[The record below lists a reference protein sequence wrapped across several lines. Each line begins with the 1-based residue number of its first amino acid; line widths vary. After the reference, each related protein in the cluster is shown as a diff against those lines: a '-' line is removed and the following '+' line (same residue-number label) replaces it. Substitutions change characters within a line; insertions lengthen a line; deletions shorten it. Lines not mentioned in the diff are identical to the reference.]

1 MRRRHVTTGI
11 TLLVLIGILA
21 AGAWIGTQSLFAP
34 LPGDKSAGRDP
45 ACSTKA
51 LRKGQRI
58 STRQVVVSV
67 FNAGTRA
74 GLADETMGALTNRGF
89 DKGSVGNAPA
99 GSGVKVAQIW
109 TTRRTDAA
117 ARLVAQQFGSAIKV
131 RIKKVDLGPGVDV
144 VVGND
149 FRKLAPAKRTTVVRN
164 RQKACLPTAAPR
176 S

>member
-1 MRRRHVTTGI
+1 M
-11 TLLVLIGILA
+11 LVLIGILV

-34 LPGDKSAGRDP
+34 LPGEETAESTPDCA
-45 ACSTKA
+45 TKA
-51 LRKGQRI
+51 LRRGQRI

-74 GLADETMGALTNRGF
+74 GLADETMGVLANRGF

-99 GSGVKVAQIW
+99 GSRVKVAQIW
-109 TTRRTDAA
+109 TTRRKDAA
-117 ARLVAQQFGSAIKV
+117 ARLVALQFGPAIKV
-131 RIKKVDLGPGVDV
+131 KIKRVDLGPGVDV

-149 FRKLAPAKRTTVVRN
+149 FRKLAAAKRTIVVRN
-164 RQKACLPTAAPR
+164 RQTACLPTARPR

>member
-1 MRRRHVTTGI
+1 MTTGI

-34 LPGDKSAGRDP
+34 LPGEESADP
-45 ACSTKA
+45 APRCAIKA

-89 DKGSVGNAPA
+89 DRGTTGNAPA

-117 ARLVAQQFGSAIKV
+117 ARLVAQQFGPAIKV
-131 RIKKVDLGPGVDV
+131 KIKRVDLGPGVDV

-149 FRKLAPAKRTTVVRN
+149 FRKLAAAKRTTVVRN
-164 RQKACLPTAAPR
+164 TQRACLPKGGPR

>member
-1 MRRRHVTTGI
+1 VRRRHVTTGV
-11 TLLVLIGILA
+11 TLLVLIAILV
-21 AGAWIGTQSLFAP
+21 AGAWIGTRELLAP
-34 LPGDKSAGRDP
+34 LPDEESASPSPRC
-45 ACSTKA
+45 ATKA

-109 TTRRTDAA
+109 TTRGRDAA
-117 ARLVAQQFGSAIKV
+117 ARLVALQFGPAIKV
-131 RIKKVDLGPGVDV
+131 KIKKVDLGPGVDV

-149 FRKLAPAKRTTVVRN
+149 FRRLAPARRTTVVRN
-164 RQKACLPTAAPR
+164 TQRACLPSDRPR
-176 S
+176 G